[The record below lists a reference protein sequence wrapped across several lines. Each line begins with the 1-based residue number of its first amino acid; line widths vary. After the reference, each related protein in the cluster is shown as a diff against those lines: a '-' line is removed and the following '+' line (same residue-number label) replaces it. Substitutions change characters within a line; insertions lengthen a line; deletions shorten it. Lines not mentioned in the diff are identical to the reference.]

1 MSDKFEF
8 RRQMRN
14 RKRKQEIRKKIFL
27 SASTLAVMLV
37 LIFGIKAILTLRTS
51 NEDTEFI
58 FNGYIYPQPPEKNAD
73 ILVDAIKADGE
84 KKAYLTFDDGPN
96 NSVTTEVLD
105 VLRRYNA
112 KATFFLVGSLIEKAP
127 EVARRMYEEGH
138 CLANHSYNHNYDELY
153 AASETFMTQ
162 VKKTDDIIKGITC
175 DEYYPK
181 VFRFP
186 GGGYNS
192 GKYGVAKQE
201 YKIKI
206 SNDGYRYCDW
216 NALTGDAESKS
227 PTEDVIIARL
237 EKTTKGKEDV
247 VILMHDAVAKKVTAQ
262 TLPRVLEYLISQGY
276 SFDTLDNV

>member
-14 RKRKQEIRKKIFL
+14 RKRKQEIRRKIFL
-27 SASTLAVMLV
+27 SASALAVMLV
-37 LIFGIKAILTLRTS
+37 LIFGIKAILSLRTTK
-51 NEDTEFI
+51 EDAEFI
-58 FNGYIYPQPPEKNAD
+58 FNGYIYPLPPERNAD
-73 ILVDAIKADGE
+73 ILVDAIKTDGE

-96 NSVTTEVLD
+96 NSVTPEVLD

-112 KATFFLVGSLIEKAP
+112 KATFFLVGSLIEKYP
-127 EVARRMYEEGH
+127 EVARRMYDEGH

-153 AASETFMTQ
+153 AAPEAFMTQ
-162 VKKTDDIIKGITC
+162 IKKTDDIIKGITC

-201 YKIKI
+201 YKTKI

-227 PTEDVIIARL
+227 PTEEAIIARL

-247 VILMHDAVAKKVTAQ
+247 VILMHDAIAKKVTAQ

>member
-51 NEDTEFI
+51 HEDTEYI
-58 FNGYIYPQPPEKNAD
+58 FNGYIYPQPPQKNAD

-112 KATFFLVGSLIEKAP
+112 KATFFLVGSLIEKYP

-162 VKKTDDIIKGITC
+162 VKKTDDIIKRITC

-227 PTEDVIIARL
+227 PTEAAIIARL